1 MKKKGL
7 SLLLCIVMLLVS
19 LASCKEEANES
30 PDASG
35 IDSTVES
42 GDASESVAS
51 EAELVFD
58 TTPRSIDFTT
68 HYFYAY
74 FKYYENDNYEELAKS
89 HVITRDEGVSKLST
103 IVLESE
109 EDVSKLAEEF
119 ENRESFDE
127 MISKLPEG
135 FFDEKLLLVN
145 DFTAGCLGYDRA
157 VRNVRVDE
165 NGVTVEFIYACPE
178 VGDTMVDSLFTAIE
192 IDKRDVY
199 GHEDFS
205 AESRQVSFDT
215 TERDIDFV
223 SCDFVGTLDF
233 KYVSMQPNGVYMKTV
248 TNEGYLNR
256 LAEES
261 GSDDFVEFA
270 SEKDEGY
277 FREKTIILSYI
288 PASSSKHVFNV
299 VGVSCGEYGTAV
311 KITRE
316 LKEEDGTATNRI
328 IVTEV
333 DFEEIFGTQPIFPAI
348 SDGSEWSQIQKG
360 KLYFDG
366 ELIEDAVCEFD
377 TLKREVMIPIAAT
390 LKGMGADVNWSSETK
405 ATISIDGFNYTLDL
419 KQKIVRRAGEDRLW
433 GDEERRAVRDKEL
446 MGSSS
451 DLFGLLVI
459 DLNYDLSSDFSSL
472 AVNVKTRDY

>member
-1 MKKKGL
+1 MKKKCL
-7 SLLLCIVMLLVS
+7 SLLLCIVMLLAA
-19 LASCKEEANES
+19 LASCKESASES
-30 PDASG
+30 SDASG
-35 IDSTVES
+35 IDSAAES
-42 GDASESVAS
+42 GEVSESVAS
-51 EAELVFD
+51 EEELVFD

-74 FKYYENDNYEELAKS
+74 FKYYDNDNYDELAKCG
-89 HVITRDEGVSKLST
+89 VITHDEGTSRLST

-109 EDVSKLAEEF
+109 ADVSKLADEF
-119 ENRESFDE
+119 EDRESFDE

-157 VRNVRVDE
+157 IRNVRVDE
-165 NGVTVEFIYACPE
+165 NGVTVEFIYSCPE
-178 VGDTMVDSLFTAIE
+178 VGADMVDSLFTAVE
-192 IDKRDVY
+192 IDRRDVY
-199 GHEDFS
+199 GHESFS
-205 AESRQVSFDT
+205 AESKAVSFDT

-223 SCDFVGTLDF
+223 SCDFVGTLDLN
-233 KYVSMQPNGVYMKTV
+233 YLSLQPNGVYTQTV
-248 TNEGYLNR
+248 TGEGYLNR

-270 SEKDEGY
+270 SEKDQSY

-288 PASSSKHVFNV
+288 PASSSAHIFNV

-311 KITRE
+311 KITRD
-316 LKEEDGTATNRI
+316 LKEEDGIATNRI

-348 SDGSEWSQIQKG
+348 SDGTEWTQLQKG
-360 KLYFDG
+360 KLYFNG

-377 TLKREVMIPIAAT
+377 TLNREVMIPIAAT
-390 LKGMGADVNWSSETK
+390 LKGMGAKVNWSSDTK

-433 GDEERRAVRDKEL
+433 GNEEKRVALDREL

-459 DLNYDLSSDFSSL
+459 DLNYDLSSDFNSL
-472 AVNVKTRDY
+472 TVNVKTRDY